1 MFIDINLKAASRA
14 DMFGKLKAAGF
25 IEGDNTIYH
34 PQASIGLL
42 PEGTVI
48 RKTGE
53 MITGPNGVEIEKA
66 EVVPGYHANVRTTDA
81 ALAAALEPVTVVV
94 ETPQYVWASDP
105 ASM

>member
-81 ALAAALEPVTVVV
+81 ALAAALEPLTVVV
-94 ETPQYVWASDP
+94 ETPQYVWA
-105 ASM
+105 

>member
-25 IEGDNTIYH
+25 IEGDNTLYH

-53 MITGPNGVEIEKA
+53 MIAGPNGVEIEKA
-66 EVVPGYHANVRTTDA
+66 EAVPGYHANVRTTDA

-94 ETPQYVWASDP
+94 ETPQYVWA
-105 ASM
+105 